1 MKVYVKV
8 KASEELP
15 TIEGEYFTFGKTK
28 NDLEMDT
35 HHFECG
41 WSEEYW
47 PKYIEYWLKEIEL
60 PDEGKIQSEAIKF
73 CLGYYPYKPDV
84 TKETVVYSK
93 GANFILNKLK

>member
-60 PDEGKIQSEAIKF
+60 PDEDMVYEAFTRKSTNP
-73 CLGYYPYKPDV
+73 PYTDIHNIRAI
-84 TKETVVYSK
+84 E
-93 GANFILNKLK
+93 GANYILNKLK